1 VIPRLPRPAW
11 AVLGGDALSAVGS
24 GMTLPFL
31 LVYLHAV
38 RGLPVTVAAL
48 AVAAVALAS
57 LIGNPLGGSL
67 ADRFGAR
74 NTLIGGLLIAAA
86 GAILLLA
93 VRQPWQAFAAA
104 GTAGLG
110 ASIAWPAQDALLATL
125 AGAQHR
131 SGVFSLRH
139 ATLNAGLGSGALI
152 AAAIIATHSPH
163 AFTILYL
170 ADAATY
176 LAFIPV
182 LLTLRTPRPHRAA
195 RLVKDPPA
203 PGWAAV
209 IRDRVFVRVW
219 LLCALVVT
227 LSYGELNSA
236 FPAYATRPGGISPS
250 SLSLAYAA
258 NALTV
263 AAAQLLVL
271 RLLQGRR
278 RTTAITLA
286 CGTWAVAWTITLAAG
301 HLGRHTSAQITFAA
315 ALAVFALAET
325 LLSPTFAAI
334 VNDIAPER
342 LRGRY
347 NGVSTLA
354 WTTGFLIGP
363 AIAGPALGAHLGTAL
378 LLGLITACG
387 AAALGAARLARHL
400 PPGTNHI
407 QPPTEAPAMTT
418 AARSHM
424 SRRRRIPRAI
434 QYAALGDA
442 LDSYYAEGRD
452 QS

>member
-1 VIPRLPRPAW
+1 VIPRLPGPAW
-11 AVLGGDALSAVGS
+11 AVLGGDALSAAGS

-31 LVYLHAV
+31 LVYLHTS
-38 RGLPVTVAAL
+38 RGLPVTAAAL

-74 NTLIGGLLIAAA
+74 NTLISGLLIAAA

-93 VRQPWQAFAAA
+93 VRQPWHAFAAA
-104 GTAGLG
+104 ATAGLG
-110 ASIAWPAQDALLATL
+110 ASIAWPAQDTLLATL

-131 SGVFSLRH
+131 SGVFALRH

-152 AAAIIATHSPH
+152 AAAIIATRSPH

-176 LAFIPV
+176 LAFIPI
-182 LLTLRTPRPHRAA
+182 LLTLRTPPPHRAA
-195 RLVKDPPA
+195 RTASDRPP
-203 PGWAAV
+203 GRAA
-209 IRDRVFVRVW
+209 ILRDRVFVRVW

-227 LSYGELNSA
+227 VSYGQLNSA
-236 FPAYATRPGGISPS
+236 FPAYATGPGGLSPG

-286 CGTWAVAWTITLAAG
+286 CGTWALAWTLTLAAG
-301 HLGRHTSAQITFAA
+301 HLGHHASAPITFAA

-334 VNDIAPER
+334 VNDIAPEP

-347 NGVSTLA
+347 NGLSTLA

-363 AIAGPALGAHLGTAL
+363 AIAGTTLGAHHGTAL
-378 LLGLITACG
+378 LLGLITACA

-400 PPGTNHI
+400 PPEANHI
-407 QPPTEAPAMTT
+407 QPPAAPSPAPATPRGERPKATGRPAGREAPAAHVPGTVAT
-418 AARSHM
+418 
-424 SRRRRIPRAI
+424 P
-434 QYAALGDA
+434 
-442 LDSYYAEGRD
+442 
-452 QS
+452 

>member
-1 VIPRLPRPAW
+1 MIPRLPGPAW
-11 AVLGGDALSAVGS
+11 AVLGGDALSAAGS

-31 LVYLHAV
+31 LVYLHTS
-38 RGLPVTVAAL
+38 RGLPVTAAAL

-74 NTLIGGLLIAAA
+74 NALISGLLIAAA
-86 GAILLLA
+86 GAVLLLA
-93 VRQPWQAFAAA
+93 VRQPWHAFAAA
-104 GTAGLG
+104 ATAGLG
-110 ASIAWPAQDALLATL
+110 ASIAWPAQDTLLATL

-131 SGVFSLRH
+131 SSVFSLRH

-152 AAAIIATHSPH
+152 AAAIIGTHTPH

-176 LAFIPV
+176 LAFIPI
-182 LLTLRTPRPHRAA
+182 LLTLRTPPPHRAA
-195 RLVKDPPA
+195 RTVKDPP
-203 PGWAAV
+203 PGWAA
-209 IRDRVFVRVW
+209 ILRDRVFVRAW

-227 LSYGELNSA
+227 VSYGQLNSA
-236 FPAYATRPGGISPS
+236 FPAYATGPGGLSPG

-286 CGTWAVAWTITLAAG
+286 CGTWAVAWTLTLAAG
-301 HLGRHTSAQITFAA
+301 NLGHHASAQITFAA

-325 LLSPTFAAI
+325 MLSPTFAAI

-347 NGVSTLA
+347 NGLSTLA

-363 AIAGPALGAHLGTAL
+363 AIAGTTLGARLGTAL

-400 PPGTNHI
+400 PPEANHI
-407 QPPTEAPAMTT
+407 QPPTAPSPAPAAPRSERPKVTDRAAGRGAPT
-418 AARSHM
+418 AHLPGTVAT
-424 SRRRRIPRAI
+424 P
-434 QYAALGDA
+434 
-442 LDSYYAEGRD
+442 
-452 QS
+452 